1 MIATDALTPN
11 PDGFA
16 FYCRTDEHDRCS
28 MVCACPHHDELRPL
42 SSAARWAR
50 VPAAER
56 LRLIDGGD

>member
-1 MIATDALTPN
+1 MIAPEPVALN
-11 PDGFA
+11 EEAFG
-16 FYCRTDEHDRCS
+16 FYCRTDEHEKCS
-28 MVCACPHHDELRPL
+28 MVCACPHHDELRPM